1 MNSHTHT
8 HTHTAV
14 QNSAPH
20 GVLRDHRKTKGTDEA
35 LGDAPVP
42 KASKNHI
49 MVICGTI
56 RPTEG
61 WMFADF
67 MADCQSFKERG
78 IEGTFTSCFPL
89 HEHFIRLAN
98 KNEGQ
103 NYKDIKFGKFGSQ
116 GDHHLLLLPC
126 PILYTGVLLDPCRSG
141 PNGPVC

>member
-1 MNSHTHT
+1 MSFRREVRVNEFTHTHT

-56 RPTEG
+56 RPT
-61 WMFADF
+61 
-67 MADCQSFKERG
+67 
-78 IEGTFTSCFPL
+78 EGTFTSCFPL